1 MRDAWVWLRQ
11 RAGSVIGALLVAVV
25 ACTWL
30 VVDAGRVPVER
41 VQAGQVARRTLRA
54 PWTFAWNDTL
64 GATEARREAA
74 AEEPP
79 VFLWDEARLV
89 EMEDRLTRAALAAR
103 SSSDPGEVFAKE
115 AGVTL
120 DRSALDALAAAGFS
134 DPVIGASLGWLREA
148 FADRLVPGE
157 GAISPRGTIV
167 VVPLAGDRQ
176 PFTLDAEDRI
186 ASVDD
191 VQQRVRLLAVQ
202 ERARGA
208 WVEGAEALARAMVVP
223 NLFYDAERTEA
234 ARAAASAAV
243 SCEPRVVHR
252 GETLYRE
259 GDRITPSQA
268 SEVAALMD
276 SARGRRPGVAWV
288 LAAGLVGWMLLGLHL
303 ASRHH
308 LRDLHDPRA
317 AWSTAGLLVLSVAVG
332 EGMIALS
339 EAAAPLVRADLPPE
353 VLWTL
358 IPIAGGGMVVRTL
371 MTATRAMVFV
381 IAGAALV
388 ALMTGFDALI
398 VTYHLLTGLVAVGAV
413 EWLRRR
419 IEVLRA
425 GLITGVFGAVLV
437 VGLLVVRAWVGSGQ
451 ASPPADVLLIA
462 GGVALFG
469 GLASSVFVLV
479 FVPVFELAGFVTDW
493 RLLELASLTH
503 PLMRQL
509 MLRAPGTYHHSVMV
523 GTLGEA
529 ACEAIGANGTEV
541 KVAAYFHDIG
551 KVLKPGWFIENQHGH
566 NPHAQ
571 ATPAASA
578 AVLIGHVVEGAR
590 MAREHRLPKPIID
603 NILMHHGTGL
613 IAYFHARAVA
623 ESHGRPVSESDFRY
637 PGPKPNTREA
647 GVLMLADKVEAATRT
662 LRDPSPA
669 AFRAMAHHIINS
681 VLADDQLADCP
692 LTWKEIARVTDAFVK
707 VLVGFHHQRTEYPDT
722 AAISRGQYD
731 DGIQPVEPLGTVIQ
745 LPPSALRSSGRLWTD
760 EAVLDEATD
769 HDAPDYEAV
778 HHLPRGGA
786 GG

>member
-1 MRDAWVWLRQ
+1 MRDVWVWLQ
-11 RAGSVIGALLVAVV
+11 RRASSVTGALLVAVI
-25 ACTWL
+25 ACAWL

-41 VQAGQVARRTLRA
+41 VQAGQIARRTLRA
-54 PWTFAWNDTL
+54 PWTFSWNDTL
-64 GATEARREAA
+64 GASEARRDAA

-103 SSSDPGEVFAKE
+103 SAANPGEVFARE
-115 AGVTL
+115 AGISL
-120 DRSALDALAAAGFS
+120 DRSALDALVAASFS
-134 DPVIGASLGWLREA
+134 DVVLGAALGWVREA
-148 FADRLVPGE
+148 LGDRLIPGDE
-157 GAISPRGTIV
+157 SQPPHGAIV

-176 PFTLDAEDRI
+176 PFTLDAEGRI
-186 ASVDD
+186 ASVDE
-191 VQQRVRLLAVQ
+191 VRQRVRLLAVQ
-202 ERARGA
+202 ERTRGP
-208 WVEGAEALARAMVVP
+208 WIEGAEALARAMVVP
-223 NLFYDAERTEA
+223 NLFFDAERTEA

-243 SCEPRVVHR
+243 SYEPRVVQR

-268 SEVAALMD
+268 SEVGALME
-276 SARGRRPGVAWV
+276 SARGRRPGLAWV
-288 LAAGLVGWMLLGLHL
+288 IAAGLVGWMLTGLHL

-308 LRDLHDPRA
+308 LRDLADPRA

-339 EAAAPLVRADLPPE
+339 EAAAPLVRTDLPPD

-388 ALMTGFDALI
+388 ALMTGFDALA

-437 VGLLVVRAWVGSGQ
+437 VGLLVVRSWVGSGQ

-571 ATPAASA
+571 ATPEASA

-590 MAREHRLPKPIID
+590 MAREHKLPKPIID

-623 ESHGRPVSESDFRY
+623 ERHGHPVDEAAFRY

-681 VLADDQLADCP
+681 VLADDQLSDCP

-707 VLVGFHHQRTEYPDT
+707 VLVGFHHQRTEYPET
-722 AAISRGQYD
+722 AAISRGQFD
-731 DGIQPVEPLGTVIQ
+731 DVPAPVEPLGTVIQ

-769 HDAPDYEAV
+769 HEAPDYEAV
-778 HHLPRGGA
+778 HHLPRGGS